1 MRVSTINDDISWL
14 RATFGDNSLD
24 EIIDSLASLERNVLA

>member
-1 MRVSTINDDISWL
+1 MRVSTVNDDISWL